1 MSGRTSYNVSLRE
14 IAKETSLSITT
25 VSRALRNQGEVSDET
40 RNRILTVAKR
50 MKYRPNLLVRGIQ
63 KGNTHTMGVM
73 VPPYDSYWVKVLEG
87 IHQEL
92 SDADYVYIN
101 AWCAHSGENGSYG
114 FFFLKQLHRLTD
126 RRVDGL
132 ILWAHIGPLYDE
144 NVIAELEAW
153 DLPVVT
159 IDHEMPFADSVETDE
174 QLGAYF
180 VAKHLLELGHRNIA
194 HLAWDPSYKWAQL
207 RRGYFEKEIEKAGI
221 ASCIT
226 ISAGDDVEVPDIAKR
241 LIASKPQP
249 TAIYACS
256 DRVAKIVS
264 ATVKEMGLR
273 IPEDISIVGFADLDF
288 AALLQPPLTTIRQ
301 DGFKMGKA
309 AARLLVDRAEGKVE
323 EKDPRRMRIS
333 CELIKR
339 QSTGPAAKVL

>member
-1 MSGRTSYNVSLRE
+1 MSGRTSYSVSLRE

-25 VSRALRNQGEVSDET
+25 ISRVLRSQGEVSDET
-40 RNRILTVAKR
+40 RDRVLKVAKR

-63 KGNTHTMGVM
+63 QGRTHTMGVM

-87 IHQEL
+87 IHQEF

-101 AWCAHSGENGSYG
+101 AWCPHRSDNGSYNA
-114 FFFLKQLHRLTD
+114 FFLKQLHRLID

-132 ILWAHIGPLYDE
+132 VLWAHIGPLYDE
-144 NVIAELEAW
+144 NVITELEAW

-174 QLGAYF
+174 QLGASL
-180 VAKHLLELGHRNIA
+180 VARHLLELGHRNVA

-207 RRGYFEKEIEKAGI
+207 RRNYFEKEIEKAGNT
-221 ASCIT
+221 SCIT
-226 ISAGDDVEVPDIAKR
+226 ILAGDDAEVPDIAKR
-241 LIASKPQP
+241 LITSKPRP

-288 AALLQPPLTTIRQ
+288 AALLQPALTTIRQ

-309 AARLLVDRAEGKVE
+309 AARLLINRSEGMIK